1 MADTTQISA
10 TIKKPLNEYI
20 AKEAKLEK
28 RTKSQ
33 MIELLL
39 EEGKLNR
46 ELMKQEHLI
55 KSKKK

>member
-1 MADTTQISA
+1 MAETTQISA

-20 AKEAKLEK
+20 EKEAKAEK

-33 MIELLL
+33 MIEFLL
-39 EEGKLNR
+39 EEGKLSR
-46 ELMKQEHLI
+46 ELTKQAHLI

>member
-10 TIKKPLNEYI
+10 TIKKSLNRYI
-20 AKEAKLEK
+20 EDEAKAEK

-33 MIELLL
+33 MIEILI
-39 EEGKLNR
+39 EEGKLSR
-46 ELMKQEHLI
+46 ELIKNEQLI